1 MNDPF
6 QKIPLKLVK
15 DILFSL
21 SDAFELMSD
30 LKVFRQHT
38 VVSQVFFCLFALL
51 NLPWKSDF

>member
-38 VVSQVFFCLFALL
+38 VVSQVFFVYLL
-51 NLPWKSDF
+51 C